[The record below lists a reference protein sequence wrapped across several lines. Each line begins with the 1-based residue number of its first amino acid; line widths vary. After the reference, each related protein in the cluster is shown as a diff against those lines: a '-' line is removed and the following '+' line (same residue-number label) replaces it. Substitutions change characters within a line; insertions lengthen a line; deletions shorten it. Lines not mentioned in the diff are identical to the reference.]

1 MSTFDKIVP
10 KDCYY
15 SLEISQEKKTNI
27 PSKSLIEE
35 DCNSLWQYC
44 IHDNHYKASPYE
56 LLLPISLVIFY
67 FTSFYCIIVYLQT
80 SPIVDLSN
88 RSNKLI
94 IYLNKWFFTLFLFI
108 QAEAE
113 CFDAW
118 RMLKFA
124 DGHDKKILFFGMM
137 QYLTGCFVE
146 IVSYSLINRSVTIF
160 NIMVSSA
167 ILTVFLRIDDVIV
180 SFIHKFFPDKKK
192 KVAYDKAAFD
202 KDPRKFIYWS
212 MGIKLGYFI
221 LSEIFD
227 QLFGISIYI

>member
-1 MSTFDKIVP
+1 
-10 KDCYY
+10 
-15 SLEISQEKKTNI
+15 
-27 PSKSLIEE
+27 
-35 DCNSLWQYC
+35 
-44 IHDNHYKASPYE
+44 
-56 LLLPISLVIFY
+56 
-67 FTSFYCIIVYLQT
+67 
-80 SPIVDLSN
+80 
-88 RSNKLI
+88 
-94 IYLNKWFFTLFLFI
+94 
-108 QAEAE
+108 
-113 CFDAW
+113 
-118 RMLKFA
+118 MLKFA
-124 DGHDKKILFFGMM
+124 DGHNKRILFFGMM

-192 KVAYDKAAFD
+192 KVAYDKVSFD